1 MGEFV
6 GKNRKSIIL
15 SFLFSLVCFGFM
27 LTHFTVTIDEESWI
41 LSSQD
46 VNMWLYQG
54 RFVIW
59 LFDLLFTDGG
69 NYAPFLWD
77 FAGVFLW
84 NLSGVIFACALL
96 GKTEVKQWQLFIFL
110 SYYSS
115 LPFVLADVFSFSM
128 YGLQIGLA
136 AVAVA
141 AAFYITHMYM
151 ETGNKLIAAAV
162 FVLLLYSFGTYQA
175 FICVYISAVA
185 ADCLLRFVWNR
196 GDEIRR
202 LIVVSAVI
210 CLVAIISYY
219 LINFLIGQM
228 IGTQGYLTDNYMG
241 WTSDN
246 PLKAFAMAVANI
258 GRVSLA
264 IPYHEVYVNGAVST
278 RVITVGFVLYAIWKF
293 FKVKGAKEKLGIFVF
308 TVLLCMAPFSLYLVI
323 ATFQTHGRM
332 MLALPLV
339 GAVQLYLIFQE
350 IEKRSF
356 RYIMLIVAGYLLF
369 INARDMNLFF
379 YYSSISYEKDCTTA
393 DQLMYDIQKE
403 GINYKEKPIVFVGMI
418 EQTKDPKKEL
428 GVLGG
433 SMFAW
438 DEGNNTRMIDFIET
452 RGYEMQPVNSEQKKK
467 ALEET
472 KSMAVWPQEGSIKEL
487 DDLIVVYLSEPTE
500 TWYITNNVAK

>member
-1 MGEFV
+1 MREFV
-6 GKNRKSIIL
+6 EKNRKSIIL

-84 NLSGVIFACALL
+84 NLSGVIFAYALL

-141 AAFYITHMYM
+141 AAFYMTHMYM

-175 FICVYISAVA
+175 FICVYISAVV
-185 ADCLLRFVWNR
+185 ADCLLRFVWNKR
-196 GDEIRR
+196 GEIRR

-210 CLVAIISYY
+210 CLAAIISYY
-219 LINFLIGQM
+219 LINFLIGEI

-246 PLKAFAMAVANI
+246 PLKEFAMAVANI
-258 GRVSLA
+258 GRVSFA
-264 IPYHEVYVNGAVST
+264 IPYQDVYVNGAMSM
-278 RVITVGFVLYAIWKF
+278 RVVTVAFVLYAIWKF
-293 FKVKGAKEKLGIFVF
+293 FKVKEKLGIFVF
-308 TVLLCMAPFSLYLVI
+308 SVLLCVAPFSLYLVI
-323 ATFQTHGRM
+323 ATYKTYGRM

-350 IEKRSF
+350 VQKRSL

-393 DQLMYDIQKE
+393 DQIMYDIQKQ
-403 GINYKEKPIVFVGMI
+403 GMNYKEKPVVFVGMV
-418 EQTKDPKKEL
+418 EQAEKPTKEL

-438 DEGNNTRMIDFIET
+438 DEGNNTRMADFIET
-452 RGYEMQPVNSEQKKK
+452 RGYEIKLADSEQMKRGI
-467 ALEET
+467 EET
-472 KSMAVWPQEGSIKEL
+472 KGMSVWPQEGSIKEL

-500 TWYITNNVAK
+500 TWYATNNVAK

>member
-6 GKNRKSIIL
+6 EKNKKSIIL

-141 AAFYITHMYM
+141 AAFYMTYMYM
-151 ETGNKLIAAAV
+151 ETGKKLIAAAV

-185 ADCLLRFVWNR
+185 ADCLLRFVWNKR
-196 GDEIRR
+196 DEIRR

-210 CLVAIISYY
+210 CLAAIVSYY
-219 LINFLIGQM
+219 FINFLIGQM

-241 WTSDN
+241 WTSGN
-246 PLKAFAMAVANI
+246 PVKAFVMAIANI
-258 GRVSLA
+258 GRISFA
-264 IPYHEVYVNGAVST
+264 IPYHGVYITGATSM
-278 RVITVGFVLYAIWKF
+278 RVVTVAFMLYAIWKF
-293 FKVKGAKEKLGIFVF
+293 FRVKGAKEKLGVFAF
-308 TVLLCMAPFSLYLVI
+308 TVLLCIAPFSLYLVI

-350 IEKRSF
+350 IDKRSF
-356 RYIMLIVAGYLLF
+356 RYIMLVVAGYLLF

-403 GINYKEKPIVFVGMI
+403 GIDYKEKPIVFVGMI
-418 EQTKDPKKEL
+418 EQTKEPKKEL

-438 DEGNNTRMIDFIET
+438 DEGNNIRMADFIET
-452 RGYEMQPVNSEQKKK
+452 RGYEIKLADSEQMKRGI
-467 ALEET
+467 EET
-472 KSMAVWPQEGSIKEL
+472 KGMSVWPQEGSIKEL

-500 TWYITNNVAK
+500 TWYITNKVVK